1 MARLADKALPVA
13 VITRV
18 TQIALW
24 SVIVGLSLLLHRPE
38 RHSSELYSFF
48 LRRGAV
54 RQPSRC
60 AWRLAAAAHQRRDRR
75 PADWALAILR
85 GGETSLPSGASLERA
100 PLPGECRDQC
110 RVGDPDPA
118 VAAQQLRFPH
128 RDRWSRAG
136 LDRNDRAGLRGR
148 ALPSD
153 RPPQR
158 MDDSKLRGD
167 VWVRLFPASAER
179 SGAGEDCHAAGNHQ
193 RCQLD
198 VLGAAAPHNRSCAG
212 SPQDSIGQ
220 AGAPSHAG
228 AIERR
233 GACRCDRSALLIP
246 ARF

>member
-1 MARLADKALPVA
+1 MARLAGKALPVL

-18 TQIALW
+18 TQIGLW
-24 SVIVGLSLLLHRPE
+24 SVIIGLSIYFIVQNAILRNFIP
-38 RHSSELYSFF
+38 FF
-48 LRRGAV
+48 SGAEPFGRASRG
-54 RQPSRC
+54 

-75 PADWALAILR
+75 PADWAFAILR
-85 GGETSLPSGASLERA
+85 GGETPLSSGASLERT

-136 LDRNDRAGLRGR
+136 LDRYDRAGLRGR
-148 ALPSD
+148 ALPSNHA
-153 RPPQR
+153 PQR

-179 SGAGEDCHAAGNHQ
+179 SGTGGDCHAAGNRQ
-193 RCQLD
+193 RRQLD
-198 VLGAAAPHNRSCAG
+198 VLGAAAPRNRGCAG
-212 SPQDSIGQ
+212 SPQDSSGQ
-220 AGAPSHAG
+220 AGAPSRAC

-233 GACRCDRSALLIP
+233 GASLRPVSSPDTARS
-246 ARF
+246 